1 MNYRMHI
8 HPNNKLNIT
17 TIVFMNIR
25 STQTS
30 EDGIQI
36 GKGHVERDG
45 LKIPYLA
52 ETEGVNFL

>member
-1 MNYRMHI
+1 MHI